1 MSEYRDSILLVVVCI
16 LGYVMVWVNSLAIV
30 AYINAVFLEDALDT
44 VELLYVNLGVMVL
57 VIALQVVFVLKIRR
71 SSIYRD

>member
-1 MSEYRDSILLVVVCI
+1 MSKYRDSILLVVVCI
-16 LGYVMVWVNSLAIV
+16 LGYVRIWVNSLAIV